1 MFAALHKD
9 LLAHLDGHT
18 LAHPLLEWPYAYPAF
33 YARLNRWYE
42 HKRAVM
48 AGTHTANEWDMF
60 HPNLDLDE
68 RLDKYIYD
76 TFTDDMDYET
86 LLSASRLCFFGQC
99 WTAPEMIAQTSSFFE
114 LFTGHNGAQDITSVM
129 TTSEKEQWHA
139 LPATI
144 DVYRGHK
151 AGLLDGCCWYPDRD
165 IAAAWASIPYN
176 GRLSSGRIAKQ
187 HVRAVFN
194 RRGEVEF
201 IVRHQHVN
209 DVTTVQYETV
219 AS

>member
-68 RLDKYIYD
+68 RLDKYIYC
-76 TFTDDMDYET
+76 
-86 LLSASRLCFFGQC
+86 LLYTSPSPRDLSTSRMPSSA
-99 WTAPEMIAQTSSFFE
+99 
-114 LFTGHNGAQDITSVM
+114 
-129 TTSEKEQWHA
+129 
-139 LPATI
+139 
-144 DVYRGHK
+144 
-151 AGLLDGCCWYPDRD
+151 
-165 IAAAWASIPYN
+165 
-176 GRLSSGRIAKQ
+176 
-187 HVRAVFN
+187 
-194 RRGEVEF
+194 
-201 IVRHQHVN
+201 
-209 DVTTVQYETV
+209 
-219 AS
+219 